1 MLARWLFALAVSGIS
16 MLVAIVLS
24 RFEDDELSKS

>member
-1 MLARWLFALAVSGIS
+1 MLALWLFALAVSGIS